1 MNKKTIAII
10 IAIVLVIVLIGFV
23 TVGVVGKITQDIIK
37 GEIEENNAKELE
49 SVNNPVA
56 TINVEGYEEPIVIE
70 LYPQVA
76 PNTVKNFIA
85 LVNNGFY
92 NGHIV
97 HIVEKDFVIQTG
109 DPEGNGSGGPTYS
122 SIDTS
127 IEKGSDNDKKY
138 SIVGEFTRNGY
149 DNKLKHERGVVA
161 MARSSFTAELVKEG
175 YNSAGSQFYICLNDA
190 PSLNGLY
197 AGFGRVISGMETVDK
212 ISEVELAVEKNEETG
227 EETKTSKPKEDVKIS
242 SITVDTKGVNYEK
255 PEVQEAFDYSAWYM
269 KKYYGM

>member
-1 MNKKTIAII
+1 MNKKTIVII
-10 IAIVLVIVLIGFV
+10 IAIVLVIILIGFV
-23 TVGVVGKITQDIIK
+23 TVGLVGKITQDTIK
-37 GEIEENNAKELE
+37 GAIEENNIKELE
-49 SVNNPVA
+49 KVNNPVA

-85 LVNNGFY
+85 LANNGFY

-97 HIVEKDFVIQTG
+97 HRVEKDFVIQTG
-109 DPEGNGSGGPTYS
+109 DPEGKGTGGPTYS

-127 IEKGSDNDKKY
+127 IEKGSDSDKSY

-161 MARSSFTAELVKEG
+161 MARSSYSAELVKEG
-175 YNSAGSQFYICLNDA
+175 YNSAGSQFYICLKDA

-212 ISEVELAVEKNEETG
+212 ISQVELAVEKNEETG
-227 EETKTSKPKEDVKIS
+227 EETKTSKPKEDVKIT
-242 SITVDTKGVNYEK
+242 SITVDTKGVSYEK